1 MAKNQ
6 KAKAET
12 QARMPVA
19 QRGLA
24 ASDLLK
30 NKGVLFL

>member
-1 MAKNQ
+1 MKNRRGAQ
-6 KAKAET
+6 RNQEL
-12 QARMPVA
+12 VA